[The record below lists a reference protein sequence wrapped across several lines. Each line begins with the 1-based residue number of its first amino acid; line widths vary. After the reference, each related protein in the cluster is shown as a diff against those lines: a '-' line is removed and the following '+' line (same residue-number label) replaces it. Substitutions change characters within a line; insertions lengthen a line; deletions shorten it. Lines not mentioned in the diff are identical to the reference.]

1 MKQRPIIFNTE
12 MVQAILDG
20 RKTQT
25 RRMFKAQP
33 HNDWAPF
40 SKNAEWYTPTVI
52 DKRGFYQPAND
63 EVFGV
68 SDEDCAFVS
77 PFGSVGDQLYVRETF
92 CIGKYEAE
100 DRSPENG
107 GEMLYIS
114 QCTSDNNVI
123 FKQHALEIGCSILE
137 TTWKPS
143 IHMPRSCARIIL
155 EVTNVRVE
163 RLIDIC
169 ESDAKAE
176 GINCVTFR
184 DECLGLCEGFTRQ
197 KDDGKCQLARTA
209 KSAFLDLWD
218 SIYSNSN
225 DNPFVWVIEFKVI
238 STTGGA
244 A

>member
-12 MVQAILDG
+12 MVQAIVDG

-25 RRMFKAQP
+25 RRIVKP
-33 HNDWAPF
+33 LKD
-40 SKNAEWYTPTVI
+40 KNFGCNLSP
-52 DKRGFYQPAND
+52 N
-63 EVFGV
+63 EVAGEV
-68 SDEDCAFVS
+68 NNGDLQNC
-77 PFGSVGDQLYVRETF
+77 PFGYVGDQLYVRETF
-92 CIGKYEAE
+92 ADWGSRLTYKADKDDGAHCVVK
-100 DRSPENG
+100 RW
-107 GEMLYIS
+107 
-114 QCTSDNNVI
+114 T
-123 FKQHALEIGCSILE
+123 
-137 TTWKPS
+137 PS
-143 IHMPRSCARIIL
+143 IHMPRACARIIL

-238 STTGGA
+238 STTGGEA
-244 A
+244 